1 MRDFILVAMH
11 FVRTARHVRHV
22 MGVLFFILLSIAVI
36 ISIVEDHAF
45 GDALY
50 FTLITGLTVGY
61 GDIAPVTAVG
71 RLASVVA
78 AFVGVILTGIYVG
91 IATQAIAQTVKAH
104 RLKQSREQDTGPDA
118 DPTGTSS

>member
-1 MRDFILVAMH
+1 MRDLILVAMN
-11 FVRTARHVRHV
+11 FARTARHVRHV
-22 MGVLFFILLSIAVI
+22 LGGLVFILLCIAVI
-36 ISIVEDHAF
+36 ISIVEGHSF

-61 GDIAPVTAVG
+61 GDIAPVTPVG

-104 RLKQSREQDTGPDA
+104 RLKQSHEQKSGSDTDA
-118 DPTGTSS
+118 TGTAP

>member
-1 MRDFILVAMH
+1 MRDFIIVAMN

-22 MGVLFFILLSIAVI
+22 MGGLFLILLSIAVI
-36 ISIVEDHAF
+36 ISIVEDHSFA
-45 GDALY
+45 DAVY

-61 GDIAPVTAVG
+61 GDIAPVTPVG

-91 IATQAIAQTVKAH
+91 VATQAIAQTVKAH
-104 RLKQSREQDTGPDA
+104 GLKQSLQQKSGSDTDA
-118 DPTGTSS
+118 TGTAP